1 MQQRSTAPAA
11 PAPAA
16 PRQPHTLILEDRA
29 SLSAT
34 GVVRVVSCD
43 ETGAVLETARGTLT
57 VGGRELQV
65 SELSAQ
71 TGELRIFG
79 QVDFLQYTEPRPT
92 PGGWLRRLVR

>member
-1 MQQRSTAPAA
+1 MQQHSPGPAS
-11 PAPAA
+11 PP
-16 PRQPHTLILEDRA
+16 PKQPHTLILEDRA

-34 GVVRVVSCD
+34 GVARIVSCD

-57 VGGRELQV
+57 VGGRELRV
-65 SELSAQ
+65 SELNAQ

-79 QVDFLQYTEPRPT
+79 QIDFLQYSEPRPA